1 MKKGRKKHEECPL
14 EKKPTPERLLAIDER
29 RDYKAFRDGL
39 KTWHGGGDSQGEQH
53 ETLAKEEFEFC
64 KAYKTR
70 SRSLPQVLR

>member
-39 KTWHGGGDSQGEQH
+39 KTWHGGGDS
-53 ETLAKEEFEFC
+53 
-64 KAYKTR
+64 
-70 SRSLPQVLR
+70 